1 METRNFTARNQ
12 NVLDLDF
19 VRSRFPALS
28 TDWALFDNAGGS
40 VPLAS
45 VIDGV
50 ASYMGRLGVQL
61 GASYD
66 LSVEAGERVQAGH
79 RSMEELMVAE
89 SGEVILGPSTTVLL
103 AHLARALRPS
113 WREGDEVIVTDL
125 DHEANI
131 GPWRALGAS
140 GIVLKEWKLRRESAS
155 LELEDLKALLTE
167 RTRLVAVTHCSN
179 IVGRIHDVS
188 AMAEAAHGVGA
199 RVCVDGVAFAPHRR
213 IDVRALG
220 VDFYVF
226 STYKTYGPHQ
236 AVLWG
241 RRELLAEARSQNHF
255 FVGEDQLPAKMEP
268 GGPNHELAASLPAIP
283 EYLESLA
290 THHGAHDW
298 AGGARSGTEP
308 NPLDRAF
315 ELIATHERALA
326 ARVLEFLSQRQGV
339 RVIGPESSDAAI
351 RVPTIS
357 FVAEGRHASEI
368 PTALDGEKVAIRWG
382 DFYAK
387 RAVQSLGL
395 QSAGGVI
402 RISMVHYNT
411 LDEVDRLIRALDRC
425 L

>member
-1 METRNFTARNQ
+1 MTLGARNPDA
-12 NVLDLDF
+12 LDLDF
-19 VRSRFPALS
+19 VRSRFPGLS

-45 VIDGV
+45 VIDSV

-61 GASYD
+61 GASYG
-66 LSVEAGERVQAGH
+66 LSVEAGERVSSGH
-79 RSMEELMVAE
+79 RSMEELLSAQ
-89 SGEVILGPSTTVLL
+89 SGEVVLGPSTTVLL
-103 AHLARALRPS
+103 AHLSRALRS
-113 WREGDEVIVTDL
+113 TWHDGDEVIVTDL

-131 GPWRALGAS
+131 GPWRALESTGM
-140 GIVLKEWKLRRESAS
+140 VVKEWKLRRESAS
-155 LELEDLKALLTE
+155 LELEDLEALLTE

-188 AMAEAAHGVGA
+188 AIAERAHAVGA

-213 IDVRALG
+213 IDVSSLG
-220 VDFYVF
+220 VDYYAF

-241 RRELLAEARSQNHF
+241 RRELLTEARGQNHF

-268 GGPNHELAASLPAIP
+268 GGPNHELAASLPAIT
-283 EYLESLA
+283 EYFRTLA
-290 THHGAHDW
+290 EHHG
-298 AGGARSGTEP
+298 GGSADPETELDM
-308 NPLDRAF
+308 LDRAF
-315 ELIATHERALA
+315 ALIADHEQTLAERALA
-326 ARVLEFLSQRQGV
+326 FLRQRQGV
-339 RVIGPESSDAAI
+339 RLIGPELSDAGL
-351 RVPTIS
+351 RVPTIA

-395 QSAGGVI
+395 ESTGGVI
-402 RISMVHYNT
+402 RVSMVHYNT
-411 LDEVDRLIRALDRC
+411 LDEVDRLIQALDRC